1 MLGSKKSVDTA
12 LGIASV
18 VDKDV
23 IMRDFNYAGVSQSTF
38 QRELSYVPV
47 ASFLLTPHIALHIPP
62 STSNSSNASSLAGG
76 FLPRRTLIN
85 LCISASDNQIRI
97 FCFILLR
104 LQKLVFGKG

>member
-1 MLGSKKSVDTA
+1 MLGSKKSVDTV

-23 IMRDFNYAGVSQSTF
+23 IMWDFDYAEVSQSTF

-47 ASFLLTPHIALHIPP
+47 SSFLLTPHIALHIPP
-62 STSNSSNASSLAGG
+62 SSNASSLAGG

-85 LCISASDNQIRI
+85 LASLPQITR
-97 FCFILLR
+97 
-104 LQKLVFGKG
+104 